1 MRTRQRTHAS
11 ASLVHVRFE
20 FSVTL
25 RSSGFDPGR
34 WSGGVWGG
42 FFHIRCHDGVRSS
55 NCELGLVG

>member
-1 MRTRQRTHAS
+1 
-11 ASLVHVRFE
+11 VHVRFE

-42 FFHIRCHDGVRSS
+42 FFHIRVVMMGFGVRIAS
-55 NCELGLVG
+55 LVS

>member
-42 FFHIRCHDGVRSS
+42 FFHIRVVMMGFGVRIAS
-55 NCELGLVG
+55 LVS